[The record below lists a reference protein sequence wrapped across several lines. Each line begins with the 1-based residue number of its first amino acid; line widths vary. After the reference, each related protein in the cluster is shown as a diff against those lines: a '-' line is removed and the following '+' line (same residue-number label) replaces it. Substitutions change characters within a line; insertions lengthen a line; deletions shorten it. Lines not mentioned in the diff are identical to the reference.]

1 MKTAPRRAREFE
13 ATPRGPSPKAL
24 GPAPPPPPPKLRE
37 PGGAPDGRRR
47 PPWERLATRPAAP
60 APPAP
65 SALPPPAL
73 GRLAARHGDPGP
85 DGPRRGVALET
96 APYAL
101 VRAPALATLRHVG
114 PLPGRGLAAALEPA
128 DGLLIVLSGL
138 DRVDRAPGEI
148 LRAGEPLGAMGG
160 PPPSAEEFL
169 IDASR
174 AEASIP
180 TETIYIETWRDG
192 APADPETWFAFDS
205 EGTSG

>member
-1 MKTAPRRAREFE
+1 VPH
-13 ATPRGPSPKAL
+13 SPNF
-24 GPAPPPPPPKLRE
+24 
-37 PGGAPDGRRR
+37 RR
-47 PPWERLATRPAAP
+47 PVRTLADELGLAPHHLRPNSASPAALQMETAATLEPLATRPAAQ

-65 SALPPPAL
+65 SVLPPPAL